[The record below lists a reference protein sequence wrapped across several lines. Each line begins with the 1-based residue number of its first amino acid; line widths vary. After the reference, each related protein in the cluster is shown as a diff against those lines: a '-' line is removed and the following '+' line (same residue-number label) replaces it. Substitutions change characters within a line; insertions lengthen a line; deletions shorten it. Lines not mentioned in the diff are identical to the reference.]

1 MLPLLAGIVV
11 GAGAVIAYNN
21 KEELKAKIAD
31 GASTV
36 KEKATKAKDTVAKK
50 VKPATSKKVDK
61 TEKKDIEV
69 SDDTSK

>member
-21 KEELKAKIAD
+21 KEKLKAKIVD
-31 GASTV
+31 GASAV
-36 KEKATKAKDTVAKK
+36 KEKATKVKDIVAKR
-50 VKPATSKKVDK
+50 ANE

-69 SDDTSK
+69 LDETGK